1 MAREDEI
8 TICRCEDVT
17 AAEVV
22 EAIRVHGAR
31 TLEELKRVLR
41 IGMGP
46 CQGRTCLRLAA
57 RILAREL
64 GVPTAEVMR
73 GLPRVR
79 PPIVP
84 VPVGHLALIE
94 STEGESES
102 GGGGED

>member
-1 MAREDEI
+1 LAGEDEV

-17 AAEVV
+17 MAEVL

-31 TLEELKRVLR
+31 TLDELKRILR

-57 RILAREL
+57 GILAREL
-64 GVPTAEVMR
+64 GVPTSEVMR
-73 GLPRVR
+73 ELPRVR

-84 VPVGHLALIE
+84 VPIGHLALLE
-94 STEGESES
+94 PGEREPEG
-102 GGGGED
+102 GDDP